1 METNKTTKKTIL
13 PTEMEVVKIPAFGEV
28 TPEQIDAWKAQHNAT
43 HLLLIKVKNA
53 DGALSVCYLKPADR
67 NVSSMAYTHIAN
79 KKMIE
84 AGGVFIANCWLGGD
98 ERIKTVDR
106 MYIAACQQAYDAL
119 DLAEAESEKI

>member
-1 METNKTTKKTIL
+1 MKKDIITETTPI
-13 PTEMEVVKIPAFGEV
+13 PTEMEVVKTPAFGEV
-28 TPEQIDAWKAQHNAT
+28 TPEQIEAWKAQHNAT
-43 HLLLIKVKNA
+43 HLLLIKVKGT
-53 DGALSVCYLKPADR
+53 DGSTSVCYLKPAGR

>member
-1 METNKTTKKTIL
+1 MKKEEQEKVQLKGYIGEATAEQISVWKESNKT
-13 PTEMEVVKIPAFGEV
+13 
-28 TPEQIDAWKAQHNAT
+28 D
-43 HLLLIKVKNA
+43 HLLQIKVKNN
-53 DGALSVCYLKPADR
+53 DGSTSVCYLKPADR
-67 NVSSMAYTHIAN
+67 NVSSLAYTHIAN